1 VFVFQFQKEIVA
13 KLVCKMFVKLTTDKQ
28 RESEEGKVTESR
40 AVEEKRKSFAETSLQ
55 RQKSKISIKVSER

>member
-1 VFVFQFQKEIVA
+1 
-13 KLVCKMFVKLTTDKQ
+13 MFVKLTTDKQ